1 MAIARRRRTGN
12 LERALRHV
20 LCRPEATSEILH
32 RTLLLDAVCDA
43 AAVLAPAVT
52 LTTFR
57 DVPWNA
63 PWYARR
69 GFAVLPPERWGP
81 EPAALVEHERA
92 LGIGQA
98 PRVVMRKDLSPREDH

>member
-1 MAIARRRRTGN
+1 MHCDTSCAA
-12 LERALRHV
+12 
-20 LCRPEATSEILH
+20 PEATSEILH